1 MSDKYLNDFERV
13 CWTIAKE
20 YLKGLG
26 KGHMIGMIEH
36 TADKR
41 IDNELDSEELKR
53 AGQISRRTES
63 RKTPNVATTRIG
75 QTKVQRHHR

>member
-1 MSDKYLNDFERV
+1 MNDKSPNDFERV

-26 KGHMIGMIEH
+26 KEHVIRMIEH

-41 IDNELDSEELKR
+41 INNELDS
-53 AGQISRRTES
+53 
-63 RKTPNVATTRIG
+63 
-75 QTKVQRHHR
+75 